1 MLAMMICL
9 GRQIKLLFQKEEM
22 IMQQHKKR
30 RKVCYYCQNKLDAV
44 DFKNTELL
52 RKFVSERGKIL
63 PRRATGACAKHQR
76 MIAVAIKRARHMALL
91 PFVKD

>member
-1 MLAMMICL
+1 M
-9 GRQIKLLFQKEEM
+9 Q
-22 IMQQHKKR
+22 QQHKKR
-30 RKVCYYCQNKLDAV
+30 RKVCYYCQNKLDTV

-76 MIAVAIKRARHMALL
+76 MIAIAIKRSRHMALL

>member
-1 MLAMMICL
+1 
-9 GRQIKLLFQKEEM
+9 
-22 IMQQHKKR
+22 MQLHKKR
-30 RKVCYYCQNKLDAV
+30 RKVCYYCQNKLDTV

-52 RKFVSERGKIL
+52 RKYTSERGKIL

-76 MIAVAIKRARHMALL
+76 MIAIAIKRARHMALL

>member
-1 MLAMMICL
+1 
-9 GRQIKLLFQKEEM
+9 
-22 IMQQHKKR
+22 MQLHKKR